1 MSSIVILLIAALA
14 VIVAIGL
21 AYVPLS
27 LLVAHMARNL
37 REFIQRQRERRL
49 VHRETPDR
57 RKVAPPAP

>member
-21 AYVPLS
+21 AYVHLS

-37 REFIQRQRERRL
+37 REFIQRQRERRV

-57 RKVAPPAP
+57 RRIVP

>member
-14 VIVAIGL
+14 VVVAIGL

-27 LLVAHMARNL
+27 LLVSHMARDL
-37 REFIQRQRERRL
+37 RELIHRQRERRL

-57 RKVAPPAP
+57 RKVAP